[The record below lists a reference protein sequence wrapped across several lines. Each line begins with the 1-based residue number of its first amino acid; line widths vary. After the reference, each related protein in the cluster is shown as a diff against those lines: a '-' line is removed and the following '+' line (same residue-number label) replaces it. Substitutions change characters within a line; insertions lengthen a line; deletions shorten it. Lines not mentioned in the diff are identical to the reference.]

1 VFRVLV
7 SDAISEEGL
16 APLLNAENIEVV
28 QKKVSEV
35 EDCLDQFDALLVRS
49 ATKVTEELLAKM
61 KNLKIVGRA
70 GVGVDNIDVDAATKH
85 GVVVINT
92 PDGNTISTAEHTF
105 AMIASLVRHIP
116 QAHISVKS
124 REWNRSAFVGTELH
138 GKHLGVIGLGRIGS
152 EVAKR
157 ARAFGMTVHV
167 YDPFLTKARA
177 EKIGVTPCT
186 LDEVLAIADI
196 ITVHTPLTKETKGL
210 LGPKNLAK
218 TKKGVYLV
226 NCARGG
232 IIDEQA
238 LVTFLENGHVAGVAL
253 DVFEQEPPGDHP
265 LLRFD
270 NVIVT
275 PHLGASTVEAQLNV
289 ATQVAEE
296 VLKFLEGKPVTNS
309 INLPTLSK
317 EVYEKIQSFYNLAKK
332 MGIVASQYMVE
343 PVQEIAITY
352 SGTVADLETTF
363 ITRSL
368 LAGFLKPRVASTV
381 NEVNAAMVA
390 KERGIIFGEKF
401 TTNSE
406 GYANSILLTVYGE
419 NKTFTIKGTHIPNY
433 GDRIVHFNGFSIDFA
448 PEGHLLYIQHHDK
461 PGMIG
466 QVGKILGD
474 HQVNIATM
482 QVGRQAVGGK
492 AIMMLSLDKPLD
504 DSIVEKLSEVTD
516 IETVKKIEV

>member
-1 VFRVLV
+1 VFRILV

-16 APLLNAENIEVV
+16 VPLLQAEHIEVV

-35 EDCLDQFDALLVRS
+35 EESLDQFDALLVRS
-49 ATKVTEELLAKM
+49 ATKVTDELLSKM

-85 GVVVINT
+85 GVVVINA

-124 REWNRSAFVGTELH
+124 REWNRSAFVGMELY
-138 GKHLGVIGLGRIGS
+138 GKHLGIIGLGRIGS

-186 LDEVLAIADI
+186 LDEVLAITDI

-218 TKKGVYLV
+218 TKKGVFLV

-238 LVTFLENGHVAGVAL
+238 LVTFLESGHVAGVAL

-265 LLRFD
+265 LLQFD
-270 NVIVT
+270 NVIAT

-317 EVYEKIQSFYNLAKK
+317 EVYEKIQSFYDLAKK
-332 MGIVASQYMVE
+332 MGHVASQYMAE

-368 LAGFLKPRVASTV
+368 LAGFLKPRVASAV
-381 NEVNAAMVA
+381 NEVNAAMIA

-401 TTNSE
+401 STNSE
-406 GYANSILLTVYGE
+406 GYANSIALTVYGE

-433 GDRIVHFNGFSIDFA
+433 GDRIVHFNGFAIDFA

-466 QVGKILGD
+466 KVGQILGD

-482 QVGRQAVGGK
+482 QVGREVAGGK

-504 DSIVEKLSEVTD
+504 DSIVEKLSEVAD